1 MPRGIARPRALAD
14 HLRGVSE
21 LAPEDQ
27 TQDEP
32 NSKRRENCLCRIF
45 AHVLLCI
52 FLERPDAIPR
62 ITPCLFCLATCLVPS
77 LLCLAAVLSRQSA
90 CGRFQIFRCSAR
102 VVPAALQFILG
113 GRGRGRLLFC

>member
-32 NSKRRENCLCRIF
+32 NSERRENCPCRIF

-52 FLERPDAIPR
+52 FLERPYAIPR
-62 ITPCLFCLATCLVPS
+62 ITPCLFCLATCLVPD
-77 LLCLAAVLSRQSA
+77 LLCLAAVLSCQSA
-90 CGRFQIFRCSAR
+90 CRRCTILRFSPP
-102 VVPAALQFILG
+102 VVPAA
-113 GRGRGRLLFC
+113 